1 MRRTHQRRGLAAV
14 GAIAALSLLVACGG
28 DDSSAA
34 SGVAENEDGTT
45 SLTVATVA
53 SDSGSQAFYA
63 DAEGF
68 FEEQGLDVTIN
79 VVANVPELAA
89 AVESGD
95 AQFALTSPT
104 SVASASAAGI
114 GFQIVAG
121 GAVYTE
127 DNPGVWVMVPEGS
140 DITSVEDLEGASVAV
155 NALNTM
161 PHLSTLATL
170 DDAGVD
176 TASIN
181 FVTLD
186 FTQVGQAFESGQ
198 VDAATV
204 TAPFN
209 AQIEAD
215 GLGSV
220 LTVPYDAVNDKQD
233 FYNTIWFGQKSLV
246 EDNPELVEKF
256 QAALAET
263 NAWANDEANADARKA
278 ILQENTQLTDET
290 LETLQL
296 LQFGDEVSEDMI
308 QPVLDVMS
316 RFEVLPKPVEAKDI
330 IAQVG

>member
-1 MRRTHQRRGLAAV
+1 MRSISTQHRV
-14 GAIAALSLLVACGG
+14 GALVAVASLALLTGCGG
-28 DDSSAA
+28 GDGSAA
-34 SGVAENEDGTT
+34 ADVTENADGTT
-45 SLTVATVA
+45 SITIATVG

-63 DAEGF
+63 EQKGF
-68 FEEQGLDVTIN
+68 FEEQGLDVTVDI
-79 VVANVPELAA
+79 VANVPELAA

-104 SVASASAAGI
+104 SIASANAAGI

-121 GAVYTE
+121 GAVYTP

-140 DITSVEDLEGASVAV
+140 DIESVEDLAGTSIAV

-176 TASIN
+176 VDDVD

-209 AQIEAD
+209 AQIESA
-215 GLGSV
+215 GLGTV
-220 LTVPYDAVNDKQD
+220 LASPYDAVNDQEE
-233 FYNTIWFGQKSLV
+233 FYNTIWFGQGDLA
-246 EDNPELVEKF
+246 EAQPELVEKF
-256 QAALAET
+256 AAALAAT
-263 NAWANDEANADARKA
+263 NEWANDPANRDERAG
-278 ILQENTQLTDET
+278 ILQEYTSLTDES
-290 LETLQL
+290 LANLQL
-296 LQFGDEVSEDMI
+296 LQFGDELSDDMV
-308 QPVLDVMS
+308 QPVIDVMS
-316 RFEVLPKPVEAKDI
+316 RFDVLPRPVEVGDI
-330 IAQVG
+330 IA

>member
-1 MRRTHQRRGLAAV
+1 MRSTQKRLGVAAV
-14 GAIAALSLLVACGG
+14 AITALTSLAACGG
-28 DDSSAA
+28 DDSPTAA
-34 SGVAENEDGTT
+34 VEENEDGSMSITI
-45 SLTVATVA
+45 ATVG

-63 DAEGF
+63 EKQGF
-68 FEEQGLDVTIN
+68 FEDQGLDVEVTI
-79 VVANVPELAA
+79 VANVPELAA

-95 AQFALTSPT
+95 ADFALTSPT
-104 SVASASAAGI
+104 SIASAKAAGI
-114 GFQIVAG
+114 NFTMVAG
-121 GAVYTE
+121 GAVYTV

-140 DITSVEDLEGASVAV
+140 DITSVEDLAGKSIAV

-176 TASIN
+176 YTKNN

-215 GLGSV
+215 GLGTV
-220 LTVPYDAVNDKQD
+220 LAVPYDAVNDEQD
-233 FYNTIWFGQKSLV
+233 FLNTIWFGQADLA
-246 EDNPELVEKF
+246 ENQPELIEKF
-256 QAALAET
+256 QAAIAET
-263 NAWANDEANADARKA
+263 NAWANDPANEEERKA
-278 ILQENTQLTDET
+278 ILQEYTSLTDET

-296 LQFGDEVSEDMI
+296 LQFGDLATPELV
-308 QPVLDVMS
+308 QPVLDVMT
-316 RFEVLPKPVEAKDI
+316 RFSVLPKPVEADEI